1 MNLDEFDAILKTT
14 KNIVELVKTLCPTF
28 GFIHRTEP
36 IKYGEELGFLVW
48 DYVLYNEIT
57 FISIDKKIVQRLFN
71 STSDKETEEEF
82 NKLVKQFKLIA

>member
-1 MNLDEFDAILKTT
+1 MKTDEFRIILEAT
-14 KNIVELVKTLCPTF
+14 KNIVELVKELRPTF

-48 DYVLYNEIT
+48 DYILYNEIT
-57 FISIDKKIVQRLFN
+57 FISIDKKIVQRLFT
-71 STSDKETEEEF
+71 STSNKETEEKF

>member
-1 MNLDEFDAILKTT
+1 MKIDEFKTILEAT
-14 KNIVELVKTLCPTF
+14 KNIVELVKKLCPTF